1 MAVPSTN
8 PHPQYHSPA
17 APAQL
22 TPTNDQEIVEIQP
35 STAEDASVLQDPQL
49 DNAAITT
56 EQTRVSATEVYSV
69 FSPRRKKFIVLTAST
84 AAFFS
89 PLSSNIYL
97 PALNILA
104 RDLSVSDSQI
114 NLTVTTY
121 LIFQALSPLVIAGF
135 SDNAGRRPAYIVC
148 FGLYVSANLG
158 LALQHS
164 YPALMVLRCLQSAG
178 SSGTVALCQGVVS
191 DVATS
196 AERGTYVA
204 YASVSTILGPTLSP
218 VIGGLLS
225 QYLGWQAIFW
235 FLVVFAVPVFLLL
248 LVFFPE
254 TARSVVGNGSIPPK
268 GLNRSLVDYIRE
280 KKERRAHRQEGT
292 TASDGCEPPS
302 RAAILAKF
310 PNPLRTLVV
319 FKDKGTALLM
329 LYIGLLLAVHYIIL
343 AAIPTEYEQIYR
355 LDQIRIALV
364 YLPYGFGSALSAFTT
379 GRLVNWNYR
388 RHAKRLD
395 FPMVLNKQVDL
406 SNFPIERARIEIA
419 LPLLYFGSALIVV
432 YGWLLN
438 SQVHLAGPLVLLFFI
453 GWSVF
458 AIYQVT
464 SILVIDIYPEKP
476 ATATAANNLV
486 RCLFSAGATAVV
498 IPMLE
503 RLGRGWTY
511 TLTSLLFVALSPMLF
526 VLMRYG
532 PGWRRQKKVQKG
544 EKGQHPVPN

>member
-1 MAVPSTN
+1 M
-8 PHPQYHSPA
+8 
-17 APAQL
+17 
-22 TPTNDQEIVEIQP
+22 
-35 STAEDASVLQDPQL
+35 
-49 DNAAITT
+49 
-56 EQTRVSATEVYSV
+56 
-69 FSPRRKKFIVLTAST
+69 
-84 AAFFS
+84 
-89 PLSSNIYL
+89 
-97 PALNILA
+97 
-104 RDLSVSDSQI
+104 
-114 NLTVTTY
+114 
-121 LIFQALSPLVIAGF
+121 IAGF

-158 LALQHS
+158 LALQYS

-204 YASVSTILGPTLSP
+204 YSSVSTILGPTLSP

-225 QYLGWQAIFW
+225 QYLGWKAIFW
-235 FLVVFAVPVFLLL
+235 FLVIFAVPVFLLL
-248 LVFFPE
+248 LIFFPE
-254 TARSVVGNGSIPPK
+254 TARTVVGNGSIPPR
-268 GLNRSLVDYIRE
+268 GLNRSLIDYVRE
-280 KKERRAHRQEGT
+280 NKRMSQRENP
-292 TASDGCEPPS
+292 SDGCDPPPGTTS
-302 RAAILAKF
+302 LTKF

-329 LYIGLLLAVHYIIL
+329 LHIGLLLAVHYIVL
-343 AAIPTEYEQIYR
+343 AAIPSEYEEIYGF
-355 LDQIRIALV
+355 DQIKIALV
-364 YLPYGFGSALSAFTT
+364 YLPYGFGSVLSAFTT
-379 GRLVNWNYR
+379 GRLVDWNYR

-395 FPMVLNKQVDL
+395 FPLVFNKQVDL

-419 LPLLYFGSALIVV
+419 LPLLYFGSAMIIV

-438 SQVHLAGPLVLLFFI
+438 AQVHLAGPLVLLFFI
-453 GWSVF
+453 GWSIF

-498 IPMLE
+498 VPMLD

-511 TLTSLLFVALSPMLF
+511 TLTALLFVALSPMLLA
-526 VLMRYG
+526 LMSYG
-532 PGWRRQKKVQKG
+532 PGWRREGKSKEG
-544 EKGQHPVPN
+544 EKI